1 MGFPAILQSF
11 APDLRQDL
19 LRGGLHLSTFVQI
32 PDPNLLEALAKSPL
46 QSFVLDMQHGMFDE
60 AAVLASVAACALEG
74 KPALVRLPVDA
85 GGLTS
90 RVLDFGAA
98 GAICPMVNSAA
109 DARRLVD
116 YLKFPPVGR
125 RSWGPRRA
133 LPMSGLS
140 APDYLQRANELTLL
154 FAMIETREALDNLDE
169 ILAVPG
175 VDGVF
180 VGPADLSVSLSGGGR
195 LDSPDVAPALAHVAA
210 RAKTANR
217 LAGIFAGSPAEARS
231 HHAAGFGFVALM
243 QDAMFL
249 TQAAGAACLAAREGA
264 AA

>member
-1 MGFPAILQSF
+1 MGFPPVLQGF
-11 APDLRQDL
+11 APTLRQ
-19 LRGGLHLSTFVQI
+19 GGLHLSTFVQI

-60 AAVLASVAACALEG
+60 AAVLSGVAACALEG

-98 GAICPMVNSAA
+98 GVICPMVNSAA

-116 YLKFPPVGR
+116 YLKFPPLGR

-133 LPMSGLS
+133 LPISGL
-140 APDYLQRANELTLL
+140 APGDYLARGNGMTVL
-154 FAMIETREALDNLDE
+154 FAMIETRAALDDLDA

-175 VDGVF
+175 VDGIF
-180 VGPADLSVSLSGGGR
+180 VGPSDLSVSLSGGKL
-195 LDSPDVAPALAHVAA
+195 LDCPATHEALPRIAA
-210 RAKTANR
+210 AATAAGR
-217 LAGIFAGSPAEARS
+217 LAGIFAAHPAEAVRY
-231 HHAAGFGFVALM
+231 HRMGYGFVALM

-249 TQAAGAACLAAREGA
+249 TGAASSAVANVRDALA
-264 AA
+264 

>member
-1 MGFPAILQSF
+1 MGFPAILQGF
-11 APDLRQDL
+11 APALR
-19 LRGGLHLSTFVQI
+19 RGGMHLSTFVQI
-32 PDPNLLEALAKSPL
+32 PDANLLEALAKSPL
-46 QSFVLDMQHGMFDE
+46 DSFVLDMQHGMFDE

-98 GAICPMVNSAA
+98 GVIGPMVNSAA

-133 LPMSGLS
+133 LPMSGLTGP
-140 APDYLQRANELTLL
+140 AYLAAANDLTVL
-154 FAMIETREALDNLDE
+154 FAMVETREALDDLDA

-175 VDGVF
+175 LDGVF
-180 VGPADLSVSLSGGGR
+180 VGPSDLSVSLSGGAR
-195 LDSPDVAPALAHVAA
+195 LDSPDAAAAIAHVGA
-210 RAKTANR
+210 RAQAAGKI
-217 LAGIFAGSPAEARS
+217 AGIFAASPDEARRF
-231 HHAAGFGFVALM
+231 HAQGFGFITLM

-249 TQAAGAACLAAREGA
+249 AQAAAAACKAARGTTE
-264 AA
+264 